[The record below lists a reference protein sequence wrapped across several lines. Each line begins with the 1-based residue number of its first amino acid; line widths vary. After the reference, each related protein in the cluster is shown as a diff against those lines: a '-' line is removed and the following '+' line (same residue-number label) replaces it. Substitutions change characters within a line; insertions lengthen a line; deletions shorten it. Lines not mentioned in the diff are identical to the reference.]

1 MEPLIFTLVIAFI
14 GVVFLPPLA
23 AKIRVPVIALELIF
37 GILIGRSLM
46 NAVPDH
52 AVIDF
57 FSSFGLTYLMFLA
70 GLETDIGR
78 IRWVIVKKVLLIA
91 AFSVF
96 IPFLCGIAL
105 SFWVKMNPYLMG
117 TIMSTTSLGLVLPVL
132 NNIKLSQRLKQVLL
146 VSVVIVDILSMF
158 ILAFVLAIAE
168 GTMEVRYI
176 YSIIAILVLFVVPFV
191 LNKLKLRRK
200 ITRKLFKEEYTEME
214 MRLAFALIFL
224 LGAISLELGFHTII
238 GAYIAGLLIAEML
251 PRAFLQEEKLQ
262 SFGYSFFIPL
272 FFIFTGA
279 KVDLVPVFAN
289 VNNLLF
295 MLVIIAVGIIS
306 KTAGVA
312 FAGKLSGLKTR
323 QGLAFGLLHT
333 ARLSLILAAADISF
347 ELGLIDNDLFASFVM
362 LALVSATLAP
372 TLGRRILS
380 K

>member
-37 GILIGRSLM
+37 GILIGRSLL

-57 FSSFGLTYLMFLA
+57 FSSFGLVYLMFLA

-78 IRWVIVKKVLLIA
+78 IRWVLVKKVLLIA
-91 AFSVF
+91 ALSVF

-105 SFWVKMNPYLMG
+105 SFWVKMNPYLLG
-117 TIMSTTSLGLVLPVL
+117 TILSTTSLGLVLPVL

-158 ILAFVLAIAE
+158 ILAFVLAVAE

-176 YSIIAILVLFVVPFV
+176 YSIITILVLFVVPFV

-200 ITRKLFKEEYTEME
+200 ITRKLFKKEYTEME

-224 LGAISLELGFHTII
+224 LGAISLDLGFHTII

-251 PRAFLQEEKLQ
+251 PRAFLQQERLQ

-279 KVDLVPVFAN
+279 KVDLIPVFSN
-289 VNNLLF
+289 MNNLLV
-295 MLVIIAVGIIS
+295 MLVIIAVGILS
-306 KTAGVA
+306 KVLGVTIAGRS
-312 FAGKLSGLKTR
+312 SGLKMK
-323 QGLAFGLLHT
+323 QGLAFGLFHT
-333 ARLSLILAAADISF
+333 ARLSLILAATDISF
-347 ELGLIDNDLFASFVM
+347 KLGLIDNDLFASFVM
-362 LALVSATLAP
+362 LALISAIMAP
-372 TLGRRILS
+372 ILGKYVLS